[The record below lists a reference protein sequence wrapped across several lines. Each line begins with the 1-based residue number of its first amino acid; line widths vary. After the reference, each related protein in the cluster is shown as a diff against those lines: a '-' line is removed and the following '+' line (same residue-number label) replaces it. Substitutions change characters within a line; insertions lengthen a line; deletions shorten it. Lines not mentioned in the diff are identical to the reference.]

1 LTLRERPLYLRRL
14 GVRGAGLSQELAIGV
29 LLFAGAAIAALAV
42 FARRLLLPLYLK
54 EIRRVE
60 IPRDP
65 EDAIITYPLA

>member
-1 LTLRERPLYLRRL
+1 
-14 GVRGAGLSQELAIGV
+14 
-29 LLFAGAAIAALAV
+29 
-42 FARRLLLPLYLK
+42 LYLK

>member
-1 LTLRERPLYLRRL
+1 M
-14 GVRGAGLSQELAIGV
+14 SQQLIIAV
-29 LLFAGAAIAALAV
+29 LLFAGAAAIAALAV

>member
-1 LTLRERPLYLRRL
+1 LTLREAPLYLRH
-14 GVRGAGLSQELAIGV
+14 VRHPGGELSQQLIIAV

-65 EDAIITYPLA
+65 EDTIITYQLA

>member
-1 LTLRERPLYLRRL
+1 LII
-14 GVRGAGLSQELAIGV
+14 AV
-29 LLFAGAAIAALAV
+29 LLFAGAAIGLPV
-42 FARRLLLPLYLK
+42 FARRFLMSLYLK